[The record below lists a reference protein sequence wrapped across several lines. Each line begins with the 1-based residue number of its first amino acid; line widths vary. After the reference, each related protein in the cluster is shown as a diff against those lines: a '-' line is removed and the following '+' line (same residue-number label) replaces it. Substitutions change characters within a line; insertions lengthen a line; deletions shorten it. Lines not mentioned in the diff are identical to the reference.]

1 MKVRTLIYNA
11 VRSIVVG
18 SLFQLVYYYTYMKGK
33 GIECSFEDHVLG
45 ALKWICVFFVFD
57 IVCELIHS
65 RKEKKKNEEN
75 NDKITQ

>member
-1 MKVRTLIYNA
+1 
-11 VRSIVVG
+11 
-18 SLFQLVYYYTYMKGK
+18 MKGK

-45 ALKWICVFFVFD
+45 ALKWIGVFFVFD

-75 NDKITQ
+75 NDKII